1 MSITRL
7 SAFALVF
14 LAALPVGSVSS
25 MAQMQACA
33 TAQTQTDMNVC
44 AAGEYKKHDAA
55 MNQIYQQLLAKLT
68 DPQQKSLLVDAER
81 AWIAY
86 RDKQCAFQTSGSV
99 GGSIHPMI
107 EADCLDEKTNVH
119 TAELSRQL
127 NCKEGDPSCVQ

>member
-1 MSITRL
+1 MTVTRL
-7 SAFALVF
+7 AVLALILLALLSAA
-14 LAALPVGSVSS
+14 SVIS

-107 EADCLDEKTNVH
+107 ESDCLDEKTNVH

>member
-1 MSITRL
+1 MTVTRL
-7 SAFALVF
+7 AVLALIL
-14 LAALPVGSVSS
+14 LALLPVGSVSS

-68 DPQQKSLLVDAER
+68 DPQQKSLLGDAER

-86 RDKQCAFQTSGSV
+86 RDKQCAFQTSGSI

-107 EADCLDEKTNVH
+107 EADCLDEKTSVH

-127 NCKEGDPSCVQ
+127 NCQEGDPSCVR